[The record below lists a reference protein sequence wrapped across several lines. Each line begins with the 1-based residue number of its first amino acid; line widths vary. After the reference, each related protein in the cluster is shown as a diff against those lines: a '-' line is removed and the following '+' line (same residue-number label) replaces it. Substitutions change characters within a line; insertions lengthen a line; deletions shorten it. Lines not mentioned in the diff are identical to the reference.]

1 MKQPVPV
8 TLDTDNLSV
17 LQIGAGL
24 EYRRDAAY
32 DQYFPTTLIMFGEQI
47 RGWMKA
53 IGRRLS
59 KIARSM
65 RLLCQRIAQR
75 SNAARKRLDRDG
87 RFPSDLS
94 ESLGGTHRSTKQ
106 TICNEASG

>member
-24 EYRRDAAY
+24 EYQRDAAY
-32 DQYFPTTLIMFGEQI
+32 DQYFPTTIIMFGEQI

-53 IGRRLS
+53 IRSRLS
-59 KIARSM
+59 KIAWSHGRMVAWSM

-75 SNAARKRLDRDG
+75 SRAARKRLARDG
-87 RFPSDLS
+87 RFPSDLN
-94 ESLGGTHRSTKQ
+94 ESMKDPIG
-106 TICNEASG
+106 

>member
-24 EYRRDAAY
+24 EYQRDAAY
-32 DQYFPTTLIMFGEQI
+32 DQYFPTTIIMFGEQI

-53 IGRRLS
+53 IRSRLS
-59 KIARSM
+59 KIAWSHGR
-65 RLLCQRIAQR
+65 CVYCA
-75 SNAARKRLDRDG
+75 NASLRGPGPLA
-87 RFPSDLS
+87 SDWL
-94 ESLGGTHRSTKQ
+94 ETEDFQAT
-106 TICNEASG
+106 